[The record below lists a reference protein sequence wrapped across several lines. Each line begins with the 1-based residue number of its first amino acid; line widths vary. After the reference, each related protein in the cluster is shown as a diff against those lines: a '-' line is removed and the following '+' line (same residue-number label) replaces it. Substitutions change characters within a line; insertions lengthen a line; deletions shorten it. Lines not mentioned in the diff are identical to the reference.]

1 MPISSSVCCNISF
14 VTRNGVGDGDGE
26 GSGVAVGDGVWAN
39 ALIGRCGATIIAVP
53 RAGTSLTNERRSKVL
68 DPFAVRS
75 FDSDLVPGFLDMG
88 FSVSLTRPSFMV
100 GQGST
105 HSLGPRASRPHAASP
120 DMLSGRGVR
129 ARRAQCGRDARGPSI
144 NLKHACPRT
153 DADCSLRHPLP
164 ARRHGASIFHL

>member
-1 MPISSSVCCNISF
+1 MPQTFFNPPSHHCLLWFAFLLCYALKGMPISFSVCCNISF

-105 HSLGPRASRPHAASP
+105 HSLGPWASRPHAASP

-129 ARRAQCGRDARGPSI
+129 ASRSMWAGR
-144 NLKHACPRT
+144 PR
-153 DADCSLRHPLP
+153 SQY
-164 ARRHGASIFHL
+164 